1 MVATMMTVLPVVP
14 LVSLVFIGVS
24 AWCFGDCS
32 ACSASG
38 VFICALISFC

>member
-14 LVSLVFIGVS
+14 LVFIGVS
-24 AWCFGDCS
+24 VWCFGDCS